1 MNNELEIIDGN
12 NDFLK
17 VKDTKKE
24 KRRKEE
30 KEESI
35 KVIV

>member
-24 KRRKEE
+24 KRRKGGIY
-30 KEESI
+30 KSNC
-35 KVIV
+35 